1 MALRF
6 SLVDT
11 TLDRACGRLVEGSEQ
26 PMQGTEVWT
35 FMRERGGNWLVS
47 AIQQTN

>member
-1 MALRF
+1 MRY

-11 TLDRACGRLVEGSEQ
+11 TLDRATGRVVDGSEQ
-26 PMQGTEVWT
+26 PDEVTEVWT
-35 FMRERGGNWLVS
+35 FLRPRGSNWELS